1 MGKVRKNDE
10 RELTNNSLYGNIII
24 EKRKGVDK
32 MFTIKNEEV
41 LAKSHKGLDD
51 LTSGQLFTFMGGSE
65 LYLMTDDMFY
75 VSIPNGFV
83 HPVNDENAD
92 YAVTLIKAEITIL

>member
-1 MGKVRKNDE
+1 
-10 RELTNNSLYGNIII
+10 
-24 EKRKGVDK
+24 

-83 HPVNDENAD
+83 HPVNDMNAN
-92 YAVTLIKAEITIL
+92 YAVTLINAEITIL